1 MPNHLVAR
9 ATKTTS
15 ALTVERSKDL
25 LRKRDEL
32 SCAQQRHPRVAIVAL
47 GLRLVAILLEHRL
60 RVAVPAHLGSSFFMS
75 LQPPFQAILM
85 TQQRGKLLARLS
97 QTPLLRK
104 ARRVD
109 LRLQLLGQTRPVHPS
124 NLRLPPDEVRSRLP
138 RVCETR
144 AVRVGDASLY
154 DLVRV
159 VREVIPQVSL
169 LAPVA
174 CQSLRRVLDV
184 ALVDRHW
191 RRRQLRGGSW
201 QGQDLARHL
210 AQQLDQHLAHAPGRE
225 LCRLAC
231 AAGEDLSR
239 GPCRGDAFGSCRH
252 PR

>member
-32 SCAQQRHPRVAIVAL
+32 ICAQQRHPRVAIVAL

-109 LRLQLLGQTRPVHPS
+109 LRLQLLGQTRPVHPPIS
-124 NLRLPPDEVRSRLP
+124 ASHP
-138 RVCETR
+138 TR
-144 AVRVGDASLY
+144 
-154 DLVRV
+154 
-159 VREVIPQVSL
+159 
-169 LAPVA
+169 
-174 CQSLRRVLDV
+174 
-184 ALVDRHW
+184 
-191 RRRQLRGGSW
+191 
-201 QGQDLARHL
+201 
-210 AQQLDQHLAHAPGRE
+210 
-225 LCRLAC
+225 C
-231 AAGEDLSR
+231 AAGSHVFAKREPFASVM
-239 GPCRGDAFGSCRH
+239 PVHMTSYV
-252 PR
+252 